1 MDSPVVEENIDR
13 ILNGKDIDGLLTLL
27 KDDNMMVRE
36 KAVTIIGDTGN
47 PRVVRP
53 LIELL
58 RNDREWRVQKAAAEA
73 LEKFGD
79 KRAIE
84 PLIEALKDKDKLVR
98 QAAQEALAHEPRA
111 VDPLIQLL
119 DDKDRSVRW
128 QVVSLLEGLGD
139 KKAVE
144 PLIKMIRDPDQNVRK
159 TAVRALG
166 RLKDERAE
174 NPLIEAL
181 KDKNEEV
188 REVAASALGRFKSS
202 NVIEPLM
209 GRLGS
214 DETREDVRNAAKG
227 ALKGCRENAIKPLLN
242 EMIEVTDGMKRDN
255 IKEILEHLFQ
265 QFLRFE
271 DALAKPKVKK
281 KKVIR
286 AIKIQPDIVDSKET
300 EKPENGIQSR
310 ELDMKET
317 PELETPADGE
327 KTSVDLTDNAVIR
340 QPSALPAV
348 AKKAEKVRE
357 KEKKKTTKST
367 SSEGTIDNE
376 GGDVVG
382 RLEKLVEMTEKGYID
397 EAEFKEG
404 KKKLLWG

>member
-1 MDSPVVEENIDR
+1 MGSPVVEEIDR

-27 KDDNMMVRE
+27 QDENMMVRE

-119 DDKDRSVRW
+119 EDKDRSVRW
-128 QVVSLLEGLGD
+128 QVVSLLEVLGD

-166 RLKDERAE
+166 RLMDDRAE
-174 NPLIEAL
+174 APLIEAL
-181 KDKNEEV
+181 KDKNEQV
-188 REVAASALGRFKSS
+188 REVAATALGRFKSS
-202 NVIEPLM
+202 KTIEPLM

-214 DETREDVRNAAKG
+214 DETQEEVRDAAKG
-227 ALKGCRENAIKPLLN
+227 ALMGCRENAIKPLLN

-271 DALAKPKVKK
+271 DALSKPKVKK

-286 AIKIQPDIVDSKET
+286 AIKIQSDNAEA
-300 EKPENGIQSR
+300 EKIQQTDNES
-310 ELDMKET
+310 ESLESGAGDK
-317 PELETPADGE
+317 LETKPAKSED
-327 KTSVDLTDNAVIR
+327 KVS
-340 QPSALPAV
+340 SASLERTADVQAKPVPAV
-348 AKKAEKVRE
+348 SKKAAKAKE
-357 KEKKKTTKST
+357 KEKKAPAGSVKGESPP
-367 SSEGTIDNE
+367 DDE

-382 RLEKLVEMTEKGYID
+382 RLEKLVEMKEKGYID
-397 EAEFKEG
+397 DAEFKEG

>member
-1 MDSPVVEENIDR
+1 MGSPVVEENIDR

-27 KDDNMMVRE
+27 QDENMMVRE

-84 PLIEALKDKDKLVR
+84 PLIDALKDKDKLVR

-119 DDKDRSVRW
+119 EDKDRSVRW

-166 RLKDERAE
+166 RLKDDRAE
-174 NPLIEAL
+174 APLIEAL
-181 KDKNEEV
+181 KDKNEQV

-202 NVIEPLM
+202 KIIEPLM
-209 GRLGS
+209 GRLGT
-214 DETREDVRNAAKG
+214 DEIQEEVRNAAKA

-286 AIKIQPDIVDSKET
+286 AIRILPGSADSSET
-300 EKPENGIQSR
+300 ENKNTIEKSLESDDDDIPEMVALEGDDQA
-310 ELDMKET
+310 LDEPGNNKVGVV
-317 PELETPADGE
+317 LKADP
-327 KTSVDLTDNAVIR
+327 STD
-340 QPSALPAV
+340 
-348 AKKAEKVRE
+348 
-357 KEKKKTTKST
+357 T
-367 SSEGTIDNE
+367 SSEKAE
-376 GGDVVG
+376 GDENTSSEQDSETLRVDKEEGDVVG
-382 RLEKLVEMTEKGYID
+382 RLEKLVKMKENGHID

>member
-1 MDSPVVEENIDR
+1 MGSPVIEENIDR

-27 KDDNMMVRE
+27 QDENLMVRE

-53 LIELL
+53 LIDLL
-58 RNDREWRVQKAAAEA
+58 RSDREWRVQKAAAEA

-128 QVVSLLEGLGD
+128 QVVSLLEVLGD

-144 PLIKMIRDPDQNVRK
+144 PLIRMIRDPDQNVRK

-166 RLKDERAE
+166 RLTDDRAE
-174 NPLIEAL
+174 DSLIEAL
-181 KDKNEEV
+181 KDKNEQV

-202 NVIEPLM
+202 KVIEPLI

-214 DETREDVRNAAKG
+214 DETQEEVRNAAKG

-255 IKEILEHLFQ
+255 IKEVLEHLFG

-286 AIKIQPDIVDSKET
+286 AIKILPDD
-300 EKPENGIQSR
+300 
-310 ELDMKET
+310 
-317 PELETPADGE
+317 
-327 KTSVDLTDNAVIR
+327 TDNA
-340 QPSALPAV
+340 
-348 AKKAEKVRE
+348 KAEKTDDESESLESDDKDKPDKKPLKSEDQLSSGPKDKSAEVQATQSQSAGKKATKA
-357 KEKKKTTKST
+357 KEKVKKAPPESAN
-367 SSEGTIDNE
+367 SESRPDDD

-382 RLEKLVEMTEKGYID
+382 RLEKLVEMKEKGFID
-397 EAEFKEG
+397 DAEFKEG